1 MKTEFDYRRAVNDL
15 SFSKEQK
22 AEMTRKLV
30 EAVGQD
36 TTSQERK
43 RYIHPIGRVAILA
56 ACLAGAL
63 AITTG
68 ATGVLKNAGD
78 AFANVFGGGTAET
91 EIVNRIGR
99 PIGAS
104 TTDGGLTITADAVIG
119 DRTSVCVVYT
129 ITRDDGEIFDI
140 QGNEFGY
147 LPLMFE
153 DGDLDTGI
161 LGGSHGGSYFTD
173 PVPGD
178 NSIQYVQ
185 QRSCDVPVVGNS
197 AKAQLR
203 NLWLI
208 GEDGKPTTLAEGKW
222 KLNFELNYEDSSMIL
237 DGNGKTFR
245 QHDMTYTVDSI
256 QISPVGISVSY
267 TVDQE
272 LVWSDQ
278 ASGQTSPE
286 DAESM
291 RRYLENVEIL
301 LVGIDGTVTDLSSS
315 GGSISPKN
323 GVTECIKSRMFDSIQ
338 QLDHIAAIRV
348 GGVEFPLR

>member
-1 MKTEFDYRRAVNDL
+1 MKTEFDYRKAVNDL
-15 SFSKEQK
+15 SFTEEQK

-30 EAVGQD
+30 EAAGQG
-36 TTSQERK
+36 TTSEEHK
-43 RYIHPIGRVAILA
+43 RHIRPMGRVAILA

-78 AFANVFGGGTAET
+78 AFANVFGGGAAET

-99 PIGAS
+99 PVGAS
-104 TTDGGLTITADAVIG
+104 VTDGGLTITADAVIG

-140 QGNEFGY
+140 QGNEYGY

-161 LGGSHGGSYFTD
+161 LGGSHGSDCFMD

-185 QRSCDVPVVGNS
+185 QRSSDVPVVGHS
-197 AKAQLR
+197 AKVQLR
-203 NLWLI
+203 NLWMI
-208 GEDGKPTTLAEGKW
+208 GEDGRPTTLAEGKW
-222 KLNFELNYEDSSMIL
+222 KLNFDLNYEDSSIVL
-237 DGNGKTFR
+237 DGNGETFR

-256 QISPVGISVSY
+256 QLSPVGISVSY

-272 LVWSDQ
+272 LVWADQ
-278 ASGQTSPE
+278 TSGQISHE
-286 DAESM
+286 DAETM
-291 RRYLENVEIL
+291 RRYFENVEIL
-301 LVGIDGTVTDLSSS
+301 LVGTDGTVTDLSCS
-315 GGSISPKN
+315 GGSITPEN
-323 GVTECIKSRMFDSIQ
+323 GVTKCTKSQMFGVIQ
-338 QLDHIAAIRV
+338 QMESIAAIRV